1 MISAGTI
8 LTASVVLLT
17 AAEPATPTPLSP
29 PDQRFAI
36 EVPNVVLTDVSVSFI
51 RIEARDANGN
61 LDTSYNK
68 PTLIHGIK
76 LMESGRDTA
85 LPAFRNGC

>member
-1 MISAGTI
+1 MISADTI

-17 AAEPATPTPLSP
+17 TAEPTTSTPLSP

-36 EVPNVVLTDVSVSFI
+36 EVPNVVLTDVPASFI
-51 RIEARDANGN
+51 RIEARDASGD

-76 LMESGRDTA
+76 LMKNSRDTA
-85 LPAFRNGC
+85 LPAFRDGC